1 MERLESLALITEPLG
16 YHEFQGLIASS
27 KLVLTDSGGLQ
38 EETTALGIPC
48 LTMRPN
54 TERPITITEG
64 TNIIVGSDQAKI
76 LSGVEDILSGQGKAG
91 RIPYLWDGKAAERM
105 ADVIIGHIA

>member
-1 MERLESLALITEPLG
+1 
-16 YHEFQGLIASS
+16 
-27 KLVLTDSGGLQ
+27 
-38 EETTALGIPC
+38 
-48 LTMRPN
+48 MRPN

-91 RIPYLWDGKAAERM
+91 RIPHLWDGKAAERM